1 MGFKM
6 KIKICTANIDL
17 INNELAKVNGEAKA
31 AILAKYAEV
40 IRVIEGAENYA
51 EKFISRSEMQGLV
64 VDHISGEKV
73 ANSYKYGRNAT
84 SISILRGSNAWFLTK
99 IERTKVGT
107 WGGKTVVKF
116 TENQRNIARN
126 RLEKAIRACGVK
138 V

>member
-6 KIKICTANIDL
+6 KIKICEANIDL

-31 AILAKYAEV
+31 AILANYSEV
-40 IRVIEGAENYA
+40 IRILEEAENYA
-51 EKFISRSEMQGLV
+51 EKFISRSEMQGLL

-73 ANSYKYGRNAT
+73 ANSYGFGRNAT
-84 SISILRGSNAWFLTK
+84 SLTLLRGSNAWFLTK

-116 TENQRNIARN
+116 TENQRNIARK
-126 RLEKAIRACGVK
+126 RLEKAIRSCGVK